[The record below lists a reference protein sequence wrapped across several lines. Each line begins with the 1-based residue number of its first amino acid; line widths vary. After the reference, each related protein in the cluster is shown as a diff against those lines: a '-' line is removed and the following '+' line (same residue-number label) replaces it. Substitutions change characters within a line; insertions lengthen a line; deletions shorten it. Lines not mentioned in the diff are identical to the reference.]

1 MDLEAV
7 ARELGLERAEFLE
20 LLALFLEASWNDLTV
35 LETKLQGG
43 ELEAA
48 AAAAHSLKGAALNL
62 GLKDIA
68 ALARQLEEAAKTAA
82 LAGVASHITTLGD
95 QLRSLE
101 RLAGEQLSP

>member
-1 MDLEAV
+1 MDVEAV
-7 ARELGLERAEFLE
+7 ARELGLERDEFLE
-20 LLALFLEASWNDLTV
+20 LLALFLEASWDDLTV
-35 LETKLQGG
+35 LESKLQRG

-68 ALARQLEEAAKTAA
+68 VLARQLEEAAKTAV
-82 LAGVASHITTLGD
+82 LAGVDSRITTLED

-101 RLAGEQLSP
+101 RLTAKLLSP